1 MKGVQLSCKVLYENL
16 ACNAILFWKSIFY
29 WMKVNSEE
37 VTIMKIDFIYLNEED
52 MIKAGVMD
60 PAGCIKTM
68 EDTMSLFGKKDFLL
82 GGPKGD
88 EHGLQMNF
96 PQKSDIED
104 FPLDDGPDRRFM
116 AMPAYLGGRFHIAGQ
131 KFYGSN
137 SHNSALKLPR
147 SILMVTLSDVDTGAP
162 KAIMSANL
170 LSAMRTGAMP
180 AMSAKYLARK
190 DSRVLSLI
198 GPGVINKC
206 ALMCYM
212 EVLPHIEKIKLRGS
226 SVNSRT
232 ALAMKEFI
240 EEKYPQVKEI
250 KICSTL
256 REACKDADVVSEAMS
271 VTKENMEEFHLDWFK
286 RGATVF
292 SMGSFLYRQFDD
304 FLGTKMVVDNY
315 GMYEKY
321 MNNFIARG
329 LVDAF
334 GNKREWV
341 IMGIHFVHLVR
352 TGKAKREDVINIS
365 DIVNGISKGRTSDD
379 EIVMCSIGGMPLED
393 LSWGYDC
400 YQKAMELGIGTKLN
414 LWNEP
419 YMY

>member
-1 MKGVQLSCKVLYENL
+1 MGYP
-16 ACNAILFWKSIFY
+16 
-29 WMKVNSEE
+29 
-37 VTIMKIDFIYLNEED
+37 KIDFLYLNEKD
-52 MIKAGVMD
+52 MIEAGVLD
-60 PAGCIKTM
+60 AAGCIETM
-68 EDTMSLFGKKDFLL
+68 RDTLALFGKKDFLL
-82 GGPKGD
+82 GGPNAD

-96 PQKSDIED
+96 PQKSDIEG

-137 SHNSALKLPR
+137 SHNAALGLPR

-180 AMSAKYLARK
+180 AMAATYLANK
-190 DSRVLSLI
+190 DSEVLSLL

-212 EVLPHIEKIKLRGS
+212 EVLPNIKKIKIRGS
-226 SVNSRT
+226 SSKSKT

-240 EEKYPQVKEI
+240 EETYPQVKEI
-250 KICSTL
+250 VICDSL
-256 REACKDADVVSEAMS
+256 EEACRDADVVSEAMS
-271 VTKENMEEFHLDWFK
+271 VTKENMEEFRLEWFK
-286 RGATVF
+286 KGATVF
-292 SMGSFLYRQFDD
+292 SMGSFLYRKYED
-304 FLGTKMVVDNY
+304 FKNTTMVVDNY
-315 GMYEKY
+315 GMYQKY
-321 MNNFIARG
+321 LNNFIARG
-329 LVDAF
+329 PVDAF

-341 IMGIHFVHLVR
+341 IMGIHFVHLVK
-352 TGKAKREDVINIS
+352 TGQVQREQVINLC
-365 DIVNGISKGRTSDD
+365 DIVNGKSEGRTSQD

-400 YQKAMELGIGTKLN
+400 YQRAMKKGLGTSLN
-414 LWNEP
+414 LWDAP
-419 YMY
+419 YMK

>member
-1 MKGVQLSCKVLYENL
+1 
-16 ACNAILFWKSIFY
+16 
-29 WMKVNSEE
+29 
-37 VTIMKIDFIYLNEED
+37 MKIDFLYLNEED
-52 MIKAGVMD
+52 MIKAGVLD
-60 PAGCIKTM
+60 AGACIETM
-68 EDTMSLFGKKDFLL
+68 RETLSLFGKKDFLL

-96 PQKSDIED
+96 PQTSDIED

-131 KFYGSN
+131 KYYGSN
-137 SHNSALKLPR
+137 SHNSALGLPR

-162 KAIMSANL
+162 KTVMSANL

-180 AMSAKYLARK
+180 AMAATYLANK
-190 DSRVLSLI
+190 DAKVLSLI

-212 EVLPHIEKIKLRGS
+212 EVLPEIEKIKIRGS
-226 SVNSRT
+226 SKTSKT

-240 EEKYPQVKEI
+240 KEKYPKVREI
-250 KICSTL
+250 EICDSL
-256 REACKDADVVSEAMS
+256 EEACRDADVVSEAMS
-271 VTKENMEEFHLDWFK
+271 VTKDNMEEFHKDWFK
-286 RGATVF
+286 PGATVF
-292 SMGSFLYRQFDD
+292 SMGSFYYKNFDE
-304 FLGTKMVVDNY
+304 FLDTKMVVDNY

-321 MNNFIARG
+321 MSNFIARG
-329 LVDAF
+329 PVDEF
-334 GNKREWV
+334 GNKREWC
-341 IMGIHFVHLVR
+341 IMGIHFVHLVQ
-352 TGKAKREDVINIS
+352 TQKAQRKDVINLC
-365 DIVNGISKGRTSDD
+365 DIVNGISKGRTSHD

-400 YQKAMELGIGTKLN
+400 YRKAQELGIGQTLN

-419 YMY
+419 YMC

>member
-1 MKGVQLSCKVLYENL
+1 MGYP
-16 ACNAILFWKSIFY
+16 
-29 WMKVNSEE
+29 
-37 VTIMKIDFIYLNEED
+37 KIDFLYLNEKD
-52 MIKAGVMD
+52 MIEAGVLD
-60 PAGCIKTM
+60 AAGCIETM
-68 EDTMSLFGKKDFLL
+68 RDTMALFGKKDFLL
-82 GGPKGD
+82 GGPNAD

-96 PQKSDIED
+96 PQKSDIEG

-137 SHNSALKLPR
+137 SHNAALGLPR

-180 AMSAKYLARK
+180 AMAATYLANK
-190 DSRVLSLI
+190 DSEVLSLL

-212 EVLPHIEKIKLRGS
+212 EVLPNIKKIKIRGS
-226 SVNSRT
+226 SSKSKT

-240 EEKYPQVKEI
+240 EETYPQVKEI
-250 KICSTL
+250 VICDSL
-256 REACKDADVVSEAMS
+256 EEACRDADVVSEAMS
-271 VTKENMEEFHLDWFK
+271 VTKENMEEFKLEWFK
-286 RGATVF
+286 KGATVF
-292 SMGSFLYRQFDD
+292 SMGSFLYRKYED
-304 FLGTKMVVDNY
+304 FKNTTMVVDNY
-315 GMYEKY
+315 GMYQKY
-321 MNNFIARG
+321 LNNFIARG
-329 LVDAF
+329 PVDAF

-341 IMGIHFVHLVR
+341 IMGIHFVHLVK
-352 TGKAKREDVINIS
+352 TGQVQREQVINLC
-365 DIVNGISKGRTSDD
+365 DIVNGKSKGRTSQD

-400 YQKAMELGIGTKLN
+400 YQRAMKKGLGTSLN
-414 LWNEP
+414 LWDAP
-419 YMY
+419 YMK

>member
-1 MKGVQLSCKVLYENL
+1 MAYPR
-16 ACNAILFWKSIFY
+16 
-29 WMKVNSEE
+29 
-37 VTIMKIDFIYLNEED
+37 IDFLYLNEKD
-52 MIKAGVMD
+52 MIEAGVLD
-60 PAGCIKTM
+60 AAGCIETM
-68 EDTMSLFGKKDFLL
+68 RDTLALFGKKDFLL
-82 GGPKGD
+82 GGPNAD

-96 PQKSDIED
+96 PQKSDIEG

-137 SHNSALKLPR
+137 SHNQALGLPR

-180 AMSAKYLARK
+180 AMAATYLANK
-190 DSRVLSLI
+190 DSEVLSLL

-212 EVLPHIEKIKLRGS
+212 EVLPNIQKIKIRGS
-226 SVNSRT
+226 SSKSKT

-240 EEKYPQVKEI
+240 EETYPQVKEI
-250 KICSTL
+250 VICDSL
-256 REACKDADVVSEAMS
+256 EEACRDADVVSEAMS
-271 VTKENMEEFHLDWFK
+271 VTKENMEEFRLEWFK
-286 RGATVF
+286 KGATVF
-292 SMGSFLYRQFDD
+292 SMGSFLYRKYED
-304 FLGTKMVVDNY
+304 FKNTTMVVDNY
-315 GMYEKY
+315 GMYQKY
-321 MNNFIARG
+321 LNNFIAREP
-329 LVDAF
+329 VDAF

-341 IMGIHFVHLVR
+341 IMGIHFVHLVK
-352 TGKAKREDVINIS
+352 TGQVQREQVINLC
-365 DIVNGISKGRTSDD
+365 DIVNGKSEGRTSQD

-400 YQKAMELGIGTKLN
+400 YRRAMNKGLGTSLN
-414 LWNEP
+414 LWDAP
-419 YMY
+419 YMK

>member
-1 MKGVQLSCKVLYENL
+1 MAYPR
-16 ACNAILFWKSIFY
+16 
-29 WMKVNSEE
+29 
-37 VTIMKIDFIYLNEED
+37 IDFLYLNEKD
-52 MIKAGVMD
+52 MIEAGVLD
-60 PAGCIKTM
+60 AAGCIETM
-68 EDTMSLFGKKDFLL
+68 RDTLALFGKKDFLL
-82 GGPKGD
+82 GGPNAD

-96 PQKSDIED
+96 PQKSDIEG

-137 SHNSALKLPR
+137 SHNAALGLPR

-180 AMSAKYLARK
+180 AMAATYLANK
-190 DSRVLSLI
+190 DSEVLSLL

-212 EVLPHIEKIKLRGS
+212 EVLPNIKKIKIRGS
-226 SVNSRT
+226 SSRSKT

-240 EEKYPQVKEI
+240 EETYPQVKEI
-250 KICSTL
+250 VICDSL
-256 REACKDADVVSEAMS
+256 EEACRDADVVSEAMS
-271 VTKENMEEFHLDWFK
+271 VTKENMEEFRLEWFK
-286 RGATVF
+286 KGATVF
-292 SMGSFLYRQFDD
+292 SMGSFLYRKYED
-304 FLGTKMVVDNY
+304 FKNTTMVVDNY
-315 GMYEKY
+315 GMYQKY
-321 MNNFIARG
+321 LNNFIARG
-329 LVDAF
+329 PVDAF

-341 IMGIHFVHLVR
+341 IMGIHFVHLVK
-352 TGKAKREDVINIS
+352 TGQVQREQVINLC
-365 DIVNGISKGRTSDD
+365 DIVNGKSEGRTSQD

-400 YQKAMELGIGTKLN
+400 YRRAMKKGLGTSLN
-414 LWNEP
+414 LWDAP
-419 YMY
+419 YMK

>member
-1 MKGVQLSCKVLYENL
+1 MAYPR
-16 ACNAILFWKSIFY
+16 
-29 WMKVNSEE
+29 
-37 VTIMKIDFIYLNEED
+37 IDFLYLNEKD
-52 MIKAGVMD
+52 MIEAGVLD
-60 PAGCIKTM
+60 AAGCIETMRDTM
-68 EDTMSLFGKKDFLL
+68 ELFGKKDFLL
-82 GGPKGD
+82 GGPNAD

-96 PQKSDIED
+96 PQKSDIEG

-137 SHNSALKLPR
+137 SHNAALGLPR

-180 AMSAKYLARK
+180 AMAATYLANK
-190 DSRVLSLI
+190 DSEVLSLL

-212 EVLPHIEKIKLRGS
+212 EVLPNIQKIKIRGS
-226 SVNSRT
+226 SSKSKT

-240 EEKYPQVKEI
+240 KETYPQVKEI
-250 KICSTL
+250 VICDSL
-256 REACKDADVVSEAMS
+256 EEACRDADVVSEAMS
-271 VTKENMEEFHLDWFK
+271 VTKENMEEFRLEWFK
-286 RGATVF
+286 KGATVF
-292 SMGSFLYRQFDD
+292 SMGSFLYRKYED
-304 FLGTKMVVDNY
+304 FKNTTMVVDNY
-315 GMYEKY
+315 GMYQKY
-321 MNNFIARG
+321 LNNFIARG
-329 LVDAF
+329 PVDAF

-341 IMGIHFVHLVR
+341 IMGIHFVHLVK
-352 TGKAKREDVINIS
+352 TGQVQREQVINLC
-365 DIVNGISKGRTSDD
+365 DIVNGKSEGRTSQD

-400 YQKAMELGIGTKLN
+400 YRRAMKKGLGTSLN
-414 LWNEP
+414 LWDAP
-419 YMY
+419 YMK

>member
-1 MKGVQLSCKVLYENL
+1 MAYPR
-16 ACNAILFWKSIFY
+16 
-29 WMKVNSEE
+29 
-37 VTIMKIDFIYLNEED
+37 IDFLYLNEKD
-52 MIKAGVMD
+52 MIEAGVLD
-60 PAGCIKTM
+60 AAGCIETM
-68 EDTMSLFGKKDFLL
+68 RDTLALFGKKDFLL
-82 GGPKGD
+82 GGPNAD

-96 PQKSDIED
+96 PQKSDIEG

-137 SHNSALKLPR
+137 SHNAALGLPR

-180 AMSAKYLARK
+180 AMAATYLANK
-190 DSRVLSLI
+190 DSEVLSLL

-212 EVLPHIEKIKLRGS
+212 EVLPNIKKIKIRGS
-226 SVNSRT
+226 SSRSKT

-240 EEKYPQVKEI
+240 KETYPQVKEI
-250 KICSTL
+250 VICDSL
-256 REACKDADVVSEAMS
+256 EEACRDADVVSEAMS
-271 VTKENMEEFHLDWFK
+271 VTKENMEEFRLEWFK
-286 RGATVF
+286 KGATVF
-292 SMGSFLYRQFDD
+292 SMGSFLYRKYED
-304 FLGTKMVVDNY
+304 FKNTTMVVDNY
-315 GMYEKY
+315 GMYQKY
-321 MNNFIARG
+321 LNNFIARG
-329 LVDAF
+329 PVDAF

-341 IMGIHFVHLVR
+341 IMGIHFVHLVK
-352 TGKAKREDVINIS
+352 TGQVQREQVINLC
-365 DIVNGISKGRTSDD
+365 DIVNGKSDGRKDHD

-400 YQKAMELGIGTKLN
+400 YQRALEKGLGTSLN
-414 LWNEP
+414 LWDAP
-419 YMY
+419 YMK

>member
-1 MKGVQLSCKVLYENL
+1 MGYP
-16 ACNAILFWKSIFY
+16 
-29 WMKVNSEE
+29 
-37 VTIMKIDFIYLNEED
+37 KIDFLYLNEKD
-52 MIKAGVMD
+52 MIEAGVLD
-60 PAGCIKTM
+60 AAGCIETM
-68 EDTMSLFGKKDFLL
+68 RDTMALFGKKDFLL
-82 GGPKGD
+82 GGPNAD

-96 PQKSDIED
+96 PQKSDIEG

-137 SHNSALKLPR
+137 SHNAALGLPR

-180 AMSAKYLARK
+180 AMAATYLANK
-190 DSRVLSLI
+190 DSEVLSLL

-212 EVLPHIEKIKLRGS
+212 EVLPNIKKIKIRGS
-226 SVNSRT
+226 SSKSKT

-240 EEKYPQVKEI
+240 EETYPQVKEI
-250 KICSTL
+250 AICDSL
-256 REACKDADVVSEAMS
+256 EEACRDADVVSEAMS
-271 VTKENMEEFHLDWFK
+271 VTKENMEEFKLEWFK
-286 RGATVF
+286 KGATVF
-292 SMGSFLYRQFDD
+292 SMGSFLYRKYED
-304 FLGTKMVVDNY
+304 FKNTTMVVDNY
-315 GMYEKY
+315 GMYQKY
-321 MNNFIARG
+321 LNNFIARG
-329 LVDAF
+329 PVDAF

-341 IMGIHFVHLVR
+341 IMGIHFVHLVK
-352 TGKAKREDVINIS
+352 TGQVQREQVINLC
-365 DIVNGISKGRTSDD
+365 DIVNGKSEGRTSQG

-400 YQKAMELGIGTKLN
+400 YQRAMKKGLGTSLN
-414 LWNEP
+414 LWDAP
-419 YMY
+419 YMK

>member
-1 MKGVQLSCKVLYENL
+1 MAYPR
-16 ACNAILFWKSIFY
+16 
-29 WMKVNSEE
+29 
-37 VTIMKIDFIYLNEED
+37 IDFLYLNEKD
-52 MIKAGVMD
+52 MIEAGVLD
-60 PAGCIKTM
+60 AAGCIETM
-68 EDTMSLFGKKDFLL
+68 RDTLALFGKKDFLL
-82 GGPKGD
+82 GGPNAD

-96 PQKSDIED
+96 PQKSDIEG

-137 SHNSALKLPR
+137 SHNQALGLPR

-180 AMSAKYLARK
+180 AMAATYLANK
-190 DSRVLSLI
+190 DSEVLSLL

-212 EVLPHIEKIKLRGS
+212 EVLPNIKKIKIRGS
-226 SVNSRT
+226 SSKSKT

-240 EEKYPQVKEI
+240 EETYPQVKEI
-250 KICSTL
+250 VICDSL
-256 REACKDADVVSEAMS
+256 EEACRDADVVSEAMS
-271 VTKENMEEFHLDWFK
+271 VTKENMEEFRLEWFK
-286 RGATVF
+286 KGATVF
-292 SMGSFLYRQFDD
+292 SMGSFLYRKYED
-304 FLGTKMVVDNY
+304 FKNTTMVVDNY
-315 GMYEKY
+315 GMYQKY
-321 MNNFIARG
+321 LNNFIARG
-329 LVDAF
+329 PVDAF

-341 IMGIHFVHLVR
+341 IMGIHFVHLVK
-352 TGKAKREDVINIS
+352 TGQVQREQVINLC
-365 DIVNGISKGRTSDD
+365 DIVNGKSDGRKDHD

-400 YQKAMELGIGTKLN
+400 YQRALEKGLGTSLN
-414 LWNEP
+414 LWDAP
-419 YMY
+419 YMK

>member
-1 MKGVQLSCKVLYENL
+1 MGYP
-16 ACNAILFWKSIFY
+16 
-29 WMKVNSEE
+29 
-37 VTIMKIDFIYLNEED
+37 KIDFLYLNEKD
-52 MIKAGVMD
+52 MIEAGVLD
-60 PAGCIKTM
+60 AAGCIETMRDTM
-68 EDTMSLFGKKDFLL
+68 ELFGKKDFLL
-82 GGPKGD
+82 GGPNAD

-96 PQKSDIED
+96 PQKSDIEG

-137 SHNSALKLPR
+137 SHNAALGLPR

-180 AMSAKYLARK
+180 AMAATYLANK
-190 DSRVLSLI
+190 DSEVLSLL

-212 EVLPHIEKIKLRGS
+212 EVLPNIKKIKIRGS
-226 SVNSRT
+226 SSKSKT

-240 EEKYPQVKEI
+240 EETYPQVKEI
-250 KICSTL
+250 VICDSL
-256 REACKDADVVSEAMS
+256 EEACRDADVVSEAMS
-271 VTKENMEEFHLDWFK
+271 VTKESMEEFKLEWFK
-286 RGATVF
+286 KGATVF
-292 SMGSFLYRQFDD
+292 SMGSFLYRKYED
-304 FLGTKMVVDNY
+304 FKNTTMVVDNY
-315 GMYEKY
+315 GMYQKY
-321 MNNFIARG
+321 LNNFIARG
-329 LVDAF
+329 PVDAF

-341 IMGIHFVHLVR
+341 IMGIHFVHLVK
-352 TGKAKREDVINIS
+352 TGQVQREQVINLC
-365 DIVNGISKGRTSDD
+365 DIVNGKSEGRTSQD

-400 YQKAMELGIGTKLN
+400 YQRAMKKGLGTSLN
-414 LWNEP
+414 LWDAP
-419 YMY
+419 YMK

>member
-1 MKGVQLSCKVLYENL
+1 
-16 ACNAILFWKSIFY
+16 
-29 WMKVNSEE
+29 
-37 VTIMKIDFIYLNEED
+37 MKIDFLYLNEED
-52 MIKAGVMD
+52 MIKSGVLD
-60 PAGCIKTM
+60 AKRCIETM
-68 EDTMSLFGKKDFLL
+68 RDTLSLFGKKDFLL

-96 PQKSDIED
+96 PKKSDIEN

-131 KFYGSN
+131 KYYGSN
-137 SHNSALKLPR
+137 SHNNAFNLPR

-180 AMSAKYLARK
+180 AMAATYLANK
-190 DSRVLSLI
+190 DSEVLSLI

-212 EVLPHIEKIKLRGS
+212 EVLPNIKTIKLRGS
-226 SVNSRT
+226 SSKSKT
-232 ALAMKEFI
+232 ALDMKQFI
-240 EEKYPQVKEI
+240 MEKYPNVKDI
-250 KICSTL
+250 IICDSL
-256 REACKDADVVSEAMS
+256 KEACEDADVVSEAMS
-271 VTKENMEEFHLDWFK
+271 VSPENLEEFKLEWFK
-286 RGATVF
+286 KGATVF
-292 SMGSFLYRQFDD
+292 SMGSFLYRKYDD
-304 FLGTKMVVDNY
+304 FTKTKMVVDNY

-321 MNNFIARG
+321 LSNFIARG
-329 LVDAF
+329 PVDEL

-341 IMGIHFVHLVR
+341 IMGIHFVHLVKSGVVTR
-352 TGKAKREDVINIS
+352 DKVINIC
-365 DIVNGISKGRTSDD
+365 DIVNGTSKGRENKD

-400 YQKAMELGIGTKLN
+400 YQKALELGIGTKLN

-419 YMY
+419 YMK

>member
-1 MKGVQLSCKVLYENL
+1 
-16 ACNAILFWKSIFY
+16 
-29 WMKVNSEE
+29 
-37 VTIMKIDFIYLNEED
+37 MKIDFLYLNEED
-52 MIKAGVMD
+52 MIKSGVLD
-60 PAGCIKTM
+60 AKRCIETM
-68 EDTMSLFGKKDFLL
+68 RDTLSLFGKKDFLL

-96 PQKSDIED
+96 PKKSDIEN

-131 KFYGSN
+131 KYYGSN
-137 SHNSALKLPR
+137 SHNNAFNLPR

-180 AMSAKYLARK
+180 AMAATYLANK
-190 DSRVLSLI
+190 DSEVLSLI

-212 EVLPHIEKIKLRGS
+212 EVLPNIKTIKLRGS
-226 SVNSRT
+226 SSKSKT
-232 ALAMKEFI
+232 ALDMKQFI
-240 EEKYPQVKEI
+240 MEKYPNVKDI
-250 KICSTL
+250 IICDSL
-256 REACKDADVVSEAMS
+256 KEACEDADVVSEAMS
-271 VTKENMEEFHLDWFK
+271 VSPETLEEFKLEWFK
-286 RGATVF
+286 KGATVF
-292 SMGSFLYRQFDD
+292 SMGSFLYRKYDD
-304 FLGTKMVVDNY
+304 FTNTKMVVDNY

-321 MNNFIARG
+321 LSNFIARG
-329 LVDAF
+329 PVDEL

-341 IMGIHFVHLVR
+341 IMGIHFVHLVKSGIVTR
-352 TGKAKREDVINIS
+352 DKVINIC
-365 DIVNGISKGRTSDD
+365 DIVNGTSKGRENKD

-400 YQKAMELGIGTKLN
+400 YQKALELGIGTKLN

-419 YMY
+419 YMK

>member
-1 MKGVQLSCKVLYENL
+1 MAYPR
-16 ACNAILFWKSIFY
+16 
-29 WMKVNSEE
+29 
-37 VTIMKIDFIYLNEED
+37 IDFLYLNEKD
-52 MIKAGVMD
+52 MIEAGVLD
-60 PAGCIKTM
+60 AAGCIETMRDTM
-68 EDTMSLFGKKDFLL
+68 ELFGKKDFLL
-82 GGPKGD
+82 GGPNAD

-96 PQKSDIED
+96 PQKSDIEG

-137 SHNSALKLPR
+137 SHNAALGLPR

-180 AMSAKYLARK
+180 AMAATYLANK
-190 DSRVLSLI
+190 DSEVLSLL

-212 EVLPHIEKIKLRGS
+212 EVLPNIQKIKIRGS
-226 SVNSRT
+226 SSRSKT

-240 EEKYPQVKEI
+240 KETYPQVKEI
-250 KICSTL
+250 VICDSL
-256 REACKDADVVSEAMS
+256 EEACRDADVVSEAMS
-271 VTKENMEEFHLDWFK
+271 VTKENMEEFRLEWFK
-286 RGATVF
+286 KGATVF
-292 SMGSFLYRQFDD
+292 SMGSFLYRKYED
-304 FLGTKMVVDNY
+304 FKNTTMVVDNY
-315 GMYEKY
+315 GMYQKY
-321 MNNFIARG
+321 LNNFIARG
-329 LVDAF
+329 PVDAF

-341 IMGIHFVHLVR
+341 IMGIHFVHLVK
-352 TGKAKREDVINIS
+352 TGQVQREQVINLC
-365 DIVNGISKGRTSDD
+365 DIVNGKSDGRKDHD

-400 YQKAMELGIGTKLN
+400 YQRALEKGLGTSLN
-414 LWNEP
+414 LWDAP
-419 YMY
+419 YMK

>member
-1 MKGVQLSCKVLYENL
+1 
-16 ACNAILFWKSIFY
+16 
-29 WMKVNSEE
+29 
-37 VTIMKIDFIYLNEED
+37 MKIDFLYLNEED
-52 MIKAGVMD
+52 MIKSGVLD
-60 PAGCIKTM
+60 AKRCIETM
-68 EDTMSLFGKKDFLL
+68 RDTLSLFGKKDFLL

-96 PQKSDIED
+96 PKKSDIEN

-131 KFYGSN
+131 KYYGSN
-137 SHNSALKLPR
+137 SHNNAFNLPR

-180 AMSAKYLARK
+180 AMAATYLANK
-190 DSRVLSLI
+190 DSEVLSLI

-212 EVLPHIEKIKLRGS
+212 EVLPNIKTIKLRGS
-226 SVNSRT
+226 SSKSKT
-232 ALAMKEFI
+232 ALDMKQFI
-240 EEKYPQVKEI
+240 MEKYPNVKDI
-250 KICSTL
+250 IICDSL
-256 REACKDADVVSEAMS
+256 KEACEDADVVSEAMS
-271 VTKENMEEFHLDWFK
+271 VSPENLEEFKLEWFK
-286 RGATVF
+286 KGATVF
-292 SMGSFLYRQFDD
+292 SMGSFLYRKYDD
-304 FLGTKMVVDNY
+304 FTNTKMVVDNY

-321 MNNFIARG
+321 LSNFIARG
-329 LVDAF
+329 PVDEL

-341 IMGIHFVHLVR
+341 IMGIHFVHLVKSGVVTR
-352 TGKAKREDVINIS
+352 DKVINIC
-365 DIVNGISKGRTSDD
+365 DIVNGTSKGREDKD

-400 YQKAMELGIGTKLN
+400 YQKALELGIGTKLN

-419 YMY
+419 YMK

>member
-1 MKGVQLSCKVLYENL
+1 MAYPR
-16 ACNAILFWKSIFY
+16 
-29 WMKVNSEE
+29 
-37 VTIMKIDFIYLNEED
+37 IDFLYLNEKD
-52 MIKAGVMD
+52 MIEAGVLD
-60 PAGCIKTM
+60 AAGCIETMRDTM
-68 EDTMSLFGKKDFLL
+68 ELFGKKDFLL
-82 GGPKGD
+82 GGPNAD

-96 PQKSDIED
+96 PQKSDIEG

-137 SHNSALKLPR
+137 SHNQALGLPR

-180 AMSAKYLARK
+180 AMAATYLANK
-190 DSRVLSLI
+190 DSEVLSLL

-212 EVLPHIEKIKLRGS
+212 EVLPNIQKIKIRGS
-226 SVNSRT
+226 SSKSKT

-240 EEKYPQVKEI
+240 EETYPQVKEI
-250 KICSTL
+250 VICDSL
-256 REACKDADVVSEAMS
+256 EEACRDADVVSEAMS
-271 VTKENMEEFHLDWFK
+271 VTKENMEEFRLEWFK
-286 RGATVF
+286 KGATVF
-292 SMGSFLYRQFDD
+292 SMGSFLYRKYED
-304 FLGTKMVVDNY
+304 FKNTTMVVDNY
-315 GMYEKY
+315 GMYQKY
-321 MNNFIARG
+321 LNNFIARG
-329 LVDAF
+329 PVDAF

-341 IMGIHFVHLVR
+341 IMGIHFVHLVK
-352 TGKAKREDVINIS
+352 TGQVQREQVINLC
-365 DIVNGISKGRTSDD
+365 DIVNGKSEGRTSQD

-400 YQKAMELGIGTKLN
+400 YRRAMKKGLGTSLN
-414 LWNEP
+414 LWDAP
-419 YMY
+419 YMK

>member
-1 MKGVQLSCKVLYENL
+1 
-16 ACNAILFWKSIFY
+16 
-29 WMKVNSEE
+29 
-37 VTIMKIDFIYLNEED
+37 MKIDFLYLNEED
-52 MIKAGVMD
+52 MIKSGVLD
-60 PAGCIKTM
+60 AKRCIETM
-68 EDTMSLFGKKDFLL
+68 RDTLSLFGKKDFLL

-96 PQKSDIED
+96 PKKSDIEN

-131 KFYGSN
+131 KYYGSN
-137 SHNSALKLPR
+137 SHNNAFNLPR

-180 AMSAKYLARK
+180 AMAATYLANK
-190 DSRVLSLI
+190 DSEVLSLI

-212 EVLPHIEKIKLRGS
+212 EVLPNIKTIKLRGS
-226 SVNSRT
+226 SSKSKT
-232 ALAMKEFI
+232 ALDMKQFI
-240 EEKYPQVKEI
+240 MEKYPNVKDI
-250 KICSTL
+250 IICDSL
-256 REACKDADVVSEAMS
+256 KEACEDADVVSEAMS
-271 VTKENMEEFHLDWFK
+271 VSPENLEEFKLEWFK
-286 RGATVF
+286 KGATVF
-292 SMGSFLYRQFDD
+292 SMGSFLYRKYDD
-304 FLGTKMVVDNY
+304 FTNTKMVVDNY

-321 MNNFIARG
+321 LSNFIARG
-329 LVDAF
+329 PVDEL

-341 IMGIHFVHLVR
+341 IMGIHFVHLVKSGIVTR
-352 TGKAKREDVINIS
+352 DKVINIC
-365 DIVNGISKGRTSDD
+365 DIVNGTSKGRENKD

-400 YQKAMELGIGTKLN
+400 CQKALELGIGTKLN

-419 YMY
+419 YMK

>member
-1 MKGVQLSCKVLYENL
+1 MAYPR
-16 ACNAILFWKSIFY
+16 
-29 WMKVNSEE
+29 
-37 VTIMKIDFIYLNEED
+37 IDFLYLNEKD
-52 MIKAGVMD
+52 MIEAGVLD
-60 PAGCIKTM
+60 AAGCIETM
-68 EDTMSLFGKKDFLL
+68 RDTLALFGKKDFLL
-82 GGPKGD
+82 GGPNAD

-96 PQKSDIED
+96 PQKSDIEG

-137 SHNSALKLPR
+137 SHNQALGLPR

-180 AMSAKYLARK
+180 AMAATYLANK
-190 DSRVLSLI
+190 DSEVLSLL

-212 EVLPHIEKIKLRGS
+212 EVLPDIQKIKIRGS
-226 SVNSRT
+226 SSKSKT

-240 EEKYPQVKEI
+240 EETYPQVKEI
-250 KICSTL
+250 VICDSL
-256 REACKDADVVSEAMS
+256 EEACRDADVVSEAMS
-271 VTKENMEEFHLDWFK
+271 VTKENMEEFRLEWFK
-286 RGATVF
+286 KGATVF
-292 SMGSFLYRQFDD
+292 SMGSFLYRKYED
-304 FLGTKMVVDNY
+304 FKNTTMVVDNY
-315 GMYEKY
+315 GMYQKY
-321 MNNFIARG
+321 LNNFIARG
-329 LVDAF
+329 PVDAF

-341 IMGIHFVHLVR
+341 IMGIHFVHLVK
-352 TGKAKREDVINIS
+352 TGQVQREQVINLC
-365 DIVNGISKGRTSDD
+365 DIVNGKSDGRKDHD

-400 YQKAMELGIGTKLN
+400 YQRALEKGLGTSLN
-414 LWNEP
+414 LWDAP
-419 YMY
+419 YMK

>member
-1 MKGVQLSCKVLYENL
+1 
-16 ACNAILFWKSIFY
+16 
-29 WMKVNSEE
+29 
-37 VTIMKIDFIYLNEED
+37 MKIDFLYLNEED
-52 MIKAGVMD
+52 MIKSGVLD
-60 PAGCIKTM
+60 AKRCIETM
-68 EDTMSLFGKKDFLL
+68 RDTLSLFGKKDFLL

-96 PQKSDIED
+96 PKKSDIEN

-131 KFYGSN
+131 KYYGSN
-137 SHNSALKLPR
+137 SHNNAFNLPR

-180 AMSAKYLARK
+180 AMAATYLANK
-190 DSRVLSLI
+190 DSEVLSLI

-212 EVLPHIEKIKLRGS
+212 EVLPNIKTIKLRGS
-226 SVNSRT
+226 SSKSKT
-232 ALAMKEFI
+232 ALDMKQFI
-240 EEKYPQVKEI
+240 MEKYPNVKDI
-250 KICSTL
+250 IICDSL
-256 REACKDADVVSEAMS
+256 KEACEDADVVSEAMS
-271 VTKENMEEFHLDWFK
+271 VSPENLEEFKLEWFK
-286 RGATVF
+286 KGATVF
-292 SMGSFLYRQFDD
+292 SMGSFLYRKYDD
-304 FLGTKMVVDNY
+304 FTNTKMVVDNY

-321 MNNFIARG
+321 LSNFIARG
-329 LVDAF
+329 PVDEL

-341 IMGIHFVHLVR
+341 IMGIHFVHLVKSGVVTR
-352 TGKAKREDVINIS
+352 DEVINIC
-365 DIVNGISKGRTSDD
+365 DIVNGTSKGRENKD

-400 YQKAMELGIGTKLN
+400 YQKALELGIGTKLN

-419 YMY
+419 YMK

>member
-1 MKGVQLSCKVLYENL
+1 MAYPR
-16 ACNAILFWKSIFY
+16 
-29 WMKVNSEE
+29 
-37 VTIMKIDFIYLNEED
+37 IDFLYLNEKD
-52 MIKAGVMD
+52 MIEAGVLD
-60 PAGCIKTM
+60 AAGCIETMRDTM
-68 EDTMSLFGKKDFLL
+68 ELFGKKDFLL
-82 GGPKGD
+82 GGPNAD

-96 PQKSDIED
+96 PQKSDIEG

-137 SHNSALKLPR
+137 SHNAALGLPR

-180 AMSAKYLARK
+180 AMAATYLANK
-190 DSRVLSLI
+190 DSEVLSLL

-212 EVLPHIEKIKLRGS
+212 EVLPNIQKIKIRGS
-226 SVNSRT
+226 SFKSKT

-240 EEKYPQVKEI
+240 KETYPQVKEI
-250 KICSTL
+250 VICDSL
-256 REACKDADVVSEAMS
+256 EEACRDADVVSEAMS
-271 VTKENMEEFHLDWFK
+271 VTKENMEEFRLEWFK
-286 RGATVF
+286 KGATVF
-292 SMGSFLYRQFDD
+292 SMGSFLYRKYED
-304 FLGTKMVVDNY
+304 FKNTTMVVDNY
-315 GMYEKY
+315 GMYQKY
-321 MNNFIARG
+321 LNNFIARG
-329 LVDAF
+329 PVDAF

-341 IMGIHFVHLVR
+341 IMGIHFVHLVK
-352 TGKAKREDVINIS
+352 TGQVQREQVINLC
-365 DIVNGISKGRTSDD
+365 DIVNGKSEGRTSQD

-400 YQKAMELGIGTKLN
+400 YRRAMKKGLGTSLN
-414 LWNEP
+414 LWDAP
-419 YMY
+419 YMK

>member
-1 MKGVQLSCKVLYENL
+1 MGYP
-16 ACNAILFWKSIFY
+16 
-29 WMKVNSEE
+29 
-37 VTIMKIDFIYLNEED
+37 KIDFLYLNEKD
-52 MIKAGVMD
+52 MIEAGVLD
-60 PAGCIKTM
+60 AAGCIETM
-68 EDTMSLFGKKDFLL
+68 RDTMALFGKKDFLL
-82 GGPKGD
+82 GGPNAD

-96 PQKSDIED
+96 PQKSDIEG

-137 SHNSALKLPR
+137 SHNQALGLPR

-180 AMSAKYLARK
+180 AMAATYLANK
-190 DSRVLSLI
+190 DSEVLSLL

-212 EVLPHIEKIKLRGS
+212 EVLPNIKKIKIRGS
-226 SVNSRT
+226 SSKSKT

-240 EEKYPQVKEI
+240 EETYPQVKEI
-250 KICSTL
+250 VICDSL
-256 REACKDADVVSEAMS
+256 EEACRDADVVSEAMS
-271 VTKENMEEFHLDWFK
+271 VTKENMEEFRLEWFK
-286 RGATVF
+286 KGATVF
-292 SMGSFLYRQFDD
+292 SMGSFLYRKYED
-304 FLGTKMVVDNY
+304 FKNTTMVVDNY
-315 GMYEKY
+315 GMYQKY
-321 MNNFIARG
+321 LNNFIARG
-329 LVDAF
+329 PVDAF

-341 IMGIHFVHLVR
+341 IMGIHFVHLVK
-352 TGKAKREDVINIS
+352 TGQVQREQVINLC
-365 DIVNGISKGRTSDD
+365 DIVNGKSEGRTSQD

-400 YQKAMELGIGTKLN
+400 YRRAMKKGLGTSLN
-414 LWNEP
+414 LWDAP
-419 YMY
+419 YMK

>member
-1 MKGVQLSCKVLYENL
+1 
-16 ACNAILFWKSIFY
+16 
-29 WMKVNSEE
+29 
-37 VTIMKIDFIYLNEED
+37 MKIDFLYLNDED
-52 MIKAGVMD
+52 MIKSGVLD
-60 PAGCIKTM
+60 AKRCIETM
-68 EDTMSLFGKKDFLL
+68 RDTLSLFGKKDFLL

-96 PQKSDIED
+96 PKKSDIEN

-131 KFYGSN
+131 KYYGSN
-137 SHNSALKLPR
+137 SHNNAFNLPR

-180 AMSAKYLARK
+180 AMAATYLANK
-190 DSRVLSLI
+190 DSEVLSLI

-212 EVLPHIEKIKLRGS
+212 EVLPNIKTIKLRGS
-226 SVNSRT
+226 SSKSKT
-232 ALAMKEFI
+232 ALDMKQFI
-240 EEKYPQVKEI
+240 MEKYPNVKDI
-250 KICSTL
+250 IICDSL
-256 REACKDADVVSEAMS
+256 KEACEDADVVSEAMS
-271 VTKENMEEFHLDWFK
+271 VSPENLEEFKLEWFK
-286 RGATVF
+286 KGATVF
-292 SMGSFLYRQFDD
+292 SMGSFLYRKYDD
-304 FLGTKMVVDNY
+304 FTNTKMVVDNY

-321 MNNFIARG
+321 LSNFIARG
-329 LVDAF
+329 PVDEL

-341 IMGIHFVHLVR
+341 IMGIHFVHLVKSGIVTR
-352 TGKAKREDVINIS
+352 DKVINIC
-365 DIVNGISKGRTSDD
+365 DIVNGTSKGRENKD

-400 YQKAMELGIGTKLN
+400 YQKALELGIGTKLN

-419 YMY
+419 YMK

>member
-1 MKGVQLSCKVLYENL
+1 MAYPR
-16 ACNAILFWKSIFY
+16 
-29 WMKVNSEE
+29 
-37 VTIMKIDFIYLNEED
+37 IDFLYLNEKD
-52 MIKAGVMD
+52 MIEAGVLD
-60 PAGCIKTM
+60 AAGCIETMRDTM
-68 EDTMSLFGKKDFLL
+68 ELFGKKDFLL
-82 GGPKGD
+82 GGPNAD

-96 PQKSDIED
+96 PQKSDIEG

-137 SHNSALKLPR
+137 SHNAALGLPR

-180 AMSAKYLARK
+180 AMAATYLANK
-190 DSRVLSLI
+190 DSEVLSLL

-212 EVLPHIEKIKLRGS
+212 EVLPDIQKIKIRGS
-226 SVNSRT
+226 SSKSKT

-240 EEKYPQVKEI
+240 KETYPQVKEI
-250 KICSTL
+250 VICDSL
-256 REACKDADVVSEAMS
+256 EEACRDADVVSEAMS
-271 VTKENMEEFHLDWFK
+271 VTKENMEEFRLEWFK
-286 RGATVF
+286 KGATVF
-292 SMGSFLYRQFDD
+292 SMGSFLYRKYED
-304 FLGTKMVVDNY
+304 FKNTTMVVDNY
-315 GMYEKY
+315 GMYQKY
-321 MNNFIARG
+321 LNNFIARG
-329 LVDAF
+329 PVDAF

-341 IMGIHFVHLVR
+341 IMGIHFVHLVK
-352 TGKAKREDVINIS
+352 TGQVQREQVINLC
-365 DIVNGISKGRTSDD
+365 DIVNGKSDGRKDHD

-400 YQKAMELGIGTKLN
+400 YRRAMKKGLGTSLN
-414 LWNEP
+414 LWDAP
-419 YMY
+419 YMK

>member
-1 MKGVQLSCKVLYENL
+1 
-16 ACNAILFWKSIFY
+16 
-29 WMKVNSEE
+29 
-37 VTIMKIDFIYLNEED
+37 MKIDFLYLNEED
-52 MIKAGVMD
+52 MIKSGVLD
-60 PAGCIKTM
+60 AKRCIETM
-68 EDTMSLFGKKDFLL
+68 RDTLSLFGKKDFLL

-96 PQKSDIED
+96 PKKSDIEN

-131 KFYGSN
+131 KYYGSN
-137 SHNSALKLPR
+137 SHNNAFNLPR

-180 AMSAKYLARK
+180 AMAATYLANK
-190 DSRVLSLI
+190 DSEVLSLI

-212 EVLPHIEKIKLRGS
+212 EVLPNIKTIKLRGS
-226 SVNSRT
+226 SSKSKT
-232 ALAMKEFI
+232 ALDMKQFI
-240 EEKYPQVKEI
+240 MEKYPNVKDI
-250 KICSTL
+250 IICDSL
-256 REACKDADVVSEAMS
+256 KEACEDADVVSEAMS
-271 VTKENMEEFHLDWFK
+271 VSPENLEEFKLEWFK
-286 RGATVF
+286 KGATVF
-292 SMGSFLYRQFDD
+292 SMGSFLYRKYDD
-304 FLGTKMVVDNY
+304 FTNTKMVVDNY

-321 MNNFIARG
+321 LSNFIARG
-329 LVDAF
+329 PVDEL

-341 IMGIHFVHLVR
+341 IMGIHFVHLVKSGVVTR
-352 TGKAKREDVINIS
+352 DKVINIC
-365 DIVNGISKGRTSDD
+365 DIVNGISKGRENKD
-379 EIVMCSIGGMPLED
+379 EIVMCSVGGMPLED

-400 YQKAMELGIGTKLN
+400 YQKALELGIGTKLN

-419 YMY
+419 YMK